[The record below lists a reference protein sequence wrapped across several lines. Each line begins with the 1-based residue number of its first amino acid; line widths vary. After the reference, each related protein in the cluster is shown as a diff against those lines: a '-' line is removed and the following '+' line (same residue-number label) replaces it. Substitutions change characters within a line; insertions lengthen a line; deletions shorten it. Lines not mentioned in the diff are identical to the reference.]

1 MPGLV
6 ARLIADLHHYS
17 IPVGGDDVDICLCF
31 SALCTQAAF
40 VKIWTS
46 HVHNLPCH
54 VKLQGGAGV
63 RCVRF
68 LVCRPYSLPFLL
80 DDKSPCHC
88 NGRAYVCTMASINNE
103 SCVTRHPARACARSE
118 THTHATQQDNCRA
131 ATALSGRESEA

>member
-1 MPGLV
+1 MHGLV

-31 SALCTQAAF
+31 SALPQAAF

-68 LVCRPYSLPFLL
+68 SSAVRTAFHSFSTRKSLPLQR
-80 DDKSPCHC
+80 S
-88 NGRAYVCTMASINNE
+88 SI
-103 SCVTRHPARACARSE
+103 CVYDGIY
-118 THTHATQQDNCRA
+118 Q
-131 ATALSGRESEA
+131 